1 MEDLPKQWQRCI
13 RQLMQHRGQNLRCMA
28 CTQLSL
34 VSGLKLPSV
43 AELIVACLRQRLM
56 EWQEALQVCQR
67 RGGAIGGMR
76 SAKLT
81 ATVELNGKLRQI
93 VIGEILVR
101 MTAGIMAAL

>member
-1 MEDLPKQWQRCI
+1 
-13 RQLMQHRGQNLRCMA
+13 
-28 CTQLSL
+28 
-34 VSGLKLPSV
+34 
-43 AELIVACLRQRLM
+43 
-56 EWQEALQVCQR
+56 
-67 RGGAIGGMR
+67 MR